1 LSKKKG
7 LIFWNKYQ
15 YQLITKQLLCKNAEE
30 TVTFDLLNCKSINSS
45 YEKVGKDEG
54 LQLNLSS
61 HNGTN
66 WILRG
71 KVQEMIKL
79 KEALLQRVNQP
90 KVNFSEPDN
99 KRKKTQSIKI
109 ISQFEK
115 APRTLHKPDPK
126 PKRQRSK
133 STNPEK
139 IQYTED
145 WAEPRNHRASHNQ
158 ADIPTLPPIKPQPNP
173 EPNPISSTK
182 SPRHNSQSNSIP
194 LPSNINT
201 QDILYSP
208 PPKLNPNK
216 APISNISR
224 IESPQHN
231 TEKNSPLSENKI
243 FTRSE
248 PQEKIVMENGYK
260 REEWIERILSYVLI
274 ILVLIFSLIWVTE
287 L

>member
-45 YEKVGKDEG
+45 YEKLGKDEG

-61 HNGTN
+61 HNGSN
-66 WILRG
+66 WNLRG

-90 KVNFSEPDN
+90 KVNFTEPNN

-109 ISQFEK
+109 ISQFQK
-115 APRTLHKPDPK
+115 PSRTLSKPDPK

-139 IQYTED
+139 NQYTED
-145 WAEPRNHRASHNQ
+145 WAEPRNHRPSYSQ

-173 EPNPISSTK
+173 EPIPITSTK
-182 SPRHNSQSNSIP
+182 SPRNNSQSNSIP
-194 LPSNINT
+194 SPSNINT
-201 QDILYSP
+201 QEYSS

-224 IESPQHN
+224 NEPPQHN
-231 TEKNSPLSENKI
+231 TEYNSPESENKI

-248 PQEKIVMENGYK
+248 PQENIVMENRYK